1 MTDTIML
8 DDFKTELKRLGMKR
22 MQKEEM
28 RRQSVAL
35 VLDDKDDDEEV
46 EFADALNPRSRIANG
61 NGLSP
66 SNSPDGRLR
75 HADSTSNSSSEK
87 RGAPKPQTG
96 RGGTRISQL
105 PGLKN
110 LNFGKKKEKSVVNVR
125 DLEKQESPTA
135 QDTHNDIPSPNTRV
149 DNMRGS
155 LGALDFHTKPA
166 GL

>member
-1 MTDTIML
+1 ML

-22 MQKEEM
+22 IQKEEM
-28 RRQSVAL
+28 RRQSTAL
-35 VLDDKDDDEEV
+35 VLDDMEDDEEV
-46 EFADALNPRSRIANG
+46 GFADALNPRSRMANG
-61 NGLSP
+61 NRLSL
-66 SNSPDGRLR
+66 SNSADGRLR
-75 HADSTSNSSSEK
+75 HADSSSNSSSEK

-96 RGGTRISQL
+96 KGGTRISQL

-110 LNFGKKKEKSVVNVR
+110 FNFSKKKEKSDGDVR
-125 DLEKQESPTA
+125 DLEKQETPPA
-135 QDTHNDIPSPNTRV
+135 HDEGDDIPSPNTRV